1 MPGAV
6 KMRHINEV
14 KVTVGS
20 GRSARSFSLTSRQAR
35 EVEAFIS
42 TRLKKATAEK
52 EKTVAAEKVLPE
64 LADDA
69 LRPATMLRGAR
80 YKADMTQKELADV
93 LGIRQHHLSEM
104 ENAKR
109 PIGKQMAKRLAEVFK
124 SDYRLF
130 I

>member
-42 TRLKKATAEK
+42 SRIKRPAEK
-52 EKTVAAEKVLPE
+52 EKTASAEKVLPE
-64 LADDA
+64 LADDS

-80 YKADMTQKELADV
+80 YKADMTQKELADI

-109 PIGKQMAKRLAEVFK
+109 PIGKQMAKRLADVFK

>member
-1 MPGAV
+1 MQGAA

-42 TRLKKATAEK
+42 SRLKLPAEK
-52 EKTVAAEKVLPE
+52 EKTIAAEKVLPE
-64 LADDA
+64 LTDDA

-80 YKADMTQKELADV
+80 YKADMTQKELADI

-109 PIGKQMAKRLAEVFK
+109 PIGKQMAKRLADVFK

>member
-1 MPGAV
+1 MQGAA

-35 EVEAFIS
+35 EVETFIS
-42 TRLKKATAEK
+42 SRLKRPAEK
-52 EKTVAAEKVLPE
+52 EKTVPAEKVLPE

-80 YKADMTQKELADV
+80 YKADMTQKELADI

-109 PIGKQMAKRLAEVFK
+109 PIGKQMAKRLADVFK

>member
-1 MPGAV
+1 MQGAA

-42 TRLKKATAEK
+42 TRLKRPAEK
-52 EKTVAAEKVLPE
+52 EKTIAAEKVLPE

-80 YKADMTQKELADV
+80 YKADMTQKELADI

>member
-1 MPGAV
+1 MPGAG
-6 KMRHINEV
+6 KMRHIDEV

-20 GRSARSFSLTSRQAR
+20 GRRARSFSLTTRQAR
-35 EVEAFIS
+35 EVENFIS
-42 TRLKKATAEK
+42 SRLKRPAEK
-52 EKTVAAEKVLPE
+52 EKTITAEKVLPE

-80 YKADMTQKELADV
+80 YKADMTQKTLADI

-109 PIGKQMAKRLAEVFK
+109 PIGKQMAKRLAEVFE